1 MHFLR
6 YRRFFQEGLPS
17 SAVCT
22 VKTWAGPFP
31 RRVNPYTLTSYLQY
45 FLSVLNVSDRDVVKF
60 ITSIVSPPCIWS
72 SGLISTLYPR
82 TSPLRWLVGIGSHC
96 TYKLVELIFQA
107 SNFSGGALGAEKDNQ
122 ILSLYFKVKLAP
134 LEYKVNLL
142 TFYCLLFRLY
152 FTENGAL
159 TYLQDS
165 FSESNADY
173 YMDLKKVWEQAN
185 TKGTLQQED

>member
-6 YRRFFQEGLPS
+6 YKRYFQEGLPS
-17 SAVCT
+17 SDVCT
-22 VKTWAGPFP
+22 IKTWAGPFP
-31 RRVNPYTLTSYLQY
+31 RRVIPYTLTSYLQY

-60 ITSIVSPPCIWS
+60 IASIVFPPCIWS

-82 TSPLRWLVGIGSHC
+82 TSPLRCLVGIGSHC
-96 TYKLVELIFQA
+96 TYKLVELTFQA

-122 ILSLYFKVKLAP
+122 IHSLYFRVKLAP
-134 LEYKVNLL
+134 LDYKVNLL
-142 TFYCLLFRLY
+142 TFDCLLFWLH

-185 TKGTLQQED
+185 TKGTLPQED

>member
-60 ITSIVSPPCIWS
+60 IASIAFPPCIWS
-72 SGLISTLYPR
+72 SGFISTLYPR
-82 TSPLRWLVGIGSHC
+82 TSPLRCFVGIGSHC
-96 TYKLVELIFQA
+96 TYKLVELTFQA

-122 ILSLYFKVKLAP
+122 RLSLYFKV
-134 LEYKVNLL
+134 
-142 TFYCLLFRLY
+142 TFDCLLFWLY
-152 FTENGAL
+152 FIENGAL

-165 FSESNADY
+165 LSEWNADY